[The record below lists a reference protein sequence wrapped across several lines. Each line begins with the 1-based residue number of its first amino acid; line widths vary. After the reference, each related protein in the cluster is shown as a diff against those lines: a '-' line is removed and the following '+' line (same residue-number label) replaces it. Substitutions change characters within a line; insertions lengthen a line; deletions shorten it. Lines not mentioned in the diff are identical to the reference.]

1 MNDNAP
7 STPPDRANDPA
18 RRPINSAPD
27 TASQAPSAST
37 EQTSLSWCNVGGHE
51 LSKDQKPHC
60 FDPNCEN
67 FGKQIGS
74 DDHRVLAPTH
84 TIACDNHV
92 TNDPASSPIIPAPDF
107 ASRLALRNKLS
118 RCDAGDHTLHKL
130 AKPYCFDP
138 DCENF
143 GKEIGSDDH
152 PIDSPINAVACDYH
166 LEIKCPHGVKNDRCE
181 DCNSNICK
189 HGTKKKSEFASD
201 DDNRC
206 VECIEEK
213 PKKPYTPP
221 AYIVAQRRRASGH
234 RN

>member
-51 LSKDQKPHC
+51 LSKDQ
-60 FDPNCEN
+60 
-67 FGKQIGS
+67 
-74 DDHRVLAPTH
+74 
-84 TIACDNHV
+84 
-92 TNDPASSPIIPAPDF
+92 
-107 ASRLALRNKLS
+107 
-118 RCDAGDHTLHKL
+118 
-130 AKPYCFDP
+130 KPYCFDP